1 MKKLKMLMA
10 MAITTIFM
18 VGCAAQPVAP
28 SEGAK
33 PDSDRKLKVTHIVRT
48 NLGDLSF
55 NDSAWGG
62 VQKAGEELGM
72 EVNVIEIGGDQTK
85 YEPTIL
91 DASVSDADIIIVN
104 SGALSEAAEQHV
116 RSYPDKKYIF
126 FDVQPTFENEYDN
139 VLALAFKQNESSYL
153 AGSLAA
159 LMSETKNIGF
169 VGGTENVIINDFMVG
184 YINGAVDNN
193 KDIKIQTSLI
203 GNTTDTAR
211 AKELGLVQINNGAD
225 FIHSV
230 AGGAGLGVIDAVYE
244 SGDKVWSLGVDSDQ
258 AMKLKPTSPDKA
270 ERIIT
275 SALKDVG
282 SGLYSALKL
291 IAEDKVEWGTL
302 QTMGVAEGVTG
313 IAINEY
319 YEKHVPAEVK
329 AQMEEIRAKI
339 ASGDIV
345 VPTAFKMTTE
355 EINGLKDS
363 VRP

>member
-1 MKKLKMLMA
+1 MKKLKMFMA
-10 MAITTIFM
+10 MVLTT
-18 VGCAAQPVAP
+18 VLLAGCASTPASP
-28 SEGAK
+28 EGEK
-33 PDSDRKLKVTHIVRT
+33 PTSGEKLKVTHIVRS

-55 NDSAWGG
+55 NDSAWAG

-126 FDVQPTFENEYDN
+126 FDVQPTFDNQYDN
-139 VLALAFKQNESSYL
+139 VLALSFKQNESSYL
-153 AGSLAA
+153 AGSLAG
-159 LMSETKNIGF
+159 LMTKTNNIGF
-169 VGGTENVIINDFMVG
+169 VGGTENIIINDFMVG
-184 YINGAVDNN
+184 YINGAIDSN
-193 KDIKIQTSLI
+193 KDIKVQTALI

-244 SGDKVWSLGVDSDQ
+244 SGDQIWSLGVDSDQ
-258 AMKLKPTSPDKA
+258 AMKLKPTAPEKA
-270 ERIIT
+270 DRIIT

-282 SGLYSALKL
+282 SGLYNALKL
-291 IAEDKVEWGTL
+291 ISEGKVEWGTL

-329 AQMEEIRAKI
+329 AKMKEITEKI
-339 ASGDIV
+339 AKGEIV
-345 VPTAFKMTTE
+345 VPTAFEMNTE
-355 EINGLKDS
+355 QINTLKDS